1 MAGGAAPRLNSSP
14 NGVHLTGEAHQTP
27 ASQDIS
33 TNQKQQDRQ
42 EQPHQRR
49 HQSNQPLASQLNR
62 NKTCY
67 TALNAH
73 IYNILIAH
81 SKGREPLLRYPNLR
95 PSNTLTTQDA
105 RPPPICPPPR
115 RVKLKL
121 LTHGNTDSQPRASR
135 LLAQITGNLQLLN
148 EAGGRLKRT

>member
-105 RPPPICPPPR
+105 RPPPICPPPDDSSSSFLHTVTPTANR
-115 RVKLKL
+115 ERVDFSLKSL
-121 LTHGNTDSQPRASR
+121 ETCSYSM
-135 LLAQITGNLQLLN
+135 
-148 EAGGRLKRT
+148 KREGD

>member
-1 MAGGAAPRLNSSP
+1 MAGGAAPSLNSSP
-14 NGVHLTGEAHQTP
+14 NGVHLTVEANQTP
-27 ASQDIS
+27 DSQDIS

-67 TALNAH
+67 TALKAH

-81 SKGREPLLRYPNLR
+81 SKGYEPLLRYPNPNLR

-105 RPPPICPPPR
+105 RPPPHMPHPDESSSNFLHTATPAANREQVDFSLKSLETCNYPR
-115 RVKLKL
+115 
-121 LTHGNTDSQPRASR
+121 
-135 LLAQITGNLQLLN
+135 
-148 EAGGRLKRT
+148 KREGD